1 MNINVQNEDAIYLGY
16 IYEDELSAIG
26 NIYIENNEMW
36 IGDFEVSKFKTHKGI
51 GRLFFNAILE
61 EFSNYSTITLTYLDT
76 AARLFWEKMGF
87 IGNDKNKIMTLDMN
101 KKQIY
106 ESIMA
111 KVAV

>member
-51 GRLFFNAILE
+51 GIIL
-61 EFSNYSTITLTYLDT
+61 
-76 AARLFWEKMGF
+76 
-87 IGNDKNKIMTLDMN
+87 
-101 KKQIY
+101 
-106 ESIMA
+106 
-111 KVAV
+111 